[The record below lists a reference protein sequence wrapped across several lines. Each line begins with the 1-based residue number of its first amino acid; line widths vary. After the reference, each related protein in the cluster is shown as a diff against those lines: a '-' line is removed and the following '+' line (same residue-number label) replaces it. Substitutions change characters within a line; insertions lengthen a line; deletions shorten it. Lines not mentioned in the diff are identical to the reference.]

1 MSNRPK
7 THNNQKVKDFLTPY
21 ARAFEVCEDFP
32 VIDDIFSGV
41 LALKTEGDTA
51 TRSLSRQT
59 LFQVLQ
65 QCPSITVESI
75 NEATLGVYAYRSLA
89 GYAAL
94 ARVASE
100 AIHRFIDKL
109 SPRPGELTYAES
121 RTLTDAPYQG
131 ELLELGL
138 V

>member
-7 THNNQKVKDFLTPY
+7 THDNQKVKDFLTPY
-21 ARAFEVCEDFP
+21 VQALDVCDDYP
-32 VIDDIFSGV
+32 AIDDIVSGA

-51 TRSLSRQT
+51 TRSLSRKT

-65 QCPSITVESI
+65 QCQSITVESI
-75 NEATLGVYAYRSLA
+75 NETTQGKYLYRSLA

-100 AIHRFIDKL
+100 AIGRFIDRL
-109 SPRPGELTYAES
+109 SPGELNHSES
-121 RTLTDAPYQG
+121 RRLTDAPYRE